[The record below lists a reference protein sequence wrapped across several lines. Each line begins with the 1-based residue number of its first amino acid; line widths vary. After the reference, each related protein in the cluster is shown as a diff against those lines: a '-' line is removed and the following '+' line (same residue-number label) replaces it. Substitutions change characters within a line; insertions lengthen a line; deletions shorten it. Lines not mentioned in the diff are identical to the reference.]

1 MSRYEDGGIFLE
13 ETPCL
18 LANACETLVHDVLG
32 SIHERCKSKEDPNGM
47 FRECVQMLTQQC
59 TEEDYESMRPL
70 LRCDPKVIDDSFA
83 LYARLSNRDPTR
95 SRRIQIRIT
104 NPPIVLFLKKLLKH
118 ATSDPFLLS
127 FDNGFFSPQNGK
139 QRTHS
144 IKSAIRNS
152 FSDCASDYVH
162 IMEDPPPCPVPL
174 SSSPSPSPSPPPP
187 PIDPSDSASNIGSE
201 KSGSSSAT
209 SSRASG
215 SKASSAKSSAKK
227 SMITSVKT
235 VDGESRQKE
244 VSSQGEEKEG

>member
-1 MSRYEDGGIFLE
+1 MSCRYEDGGIFLE

-18 LANACETLVHDVLG
+18 LANACESLVYDVLG

-70 LRCDPKVIDDSFA
+70 LKCEPKVVDDSFA

-95 SRRIQIRIT
+95 SRRIQIRVT
-104 NPPIVLFLKKLLKH
+104 NPPTVLFLKKLLKH

-144 IKSAIRNS
+144 IKAAIRNS
-152 FSDCASDYVH
+152 FSDCASEYVH
-162 IMEDPPPCPVPL
+162 IMEDPLPCPVSSL
-174 SSSPSPSPSPPPP
+174 SSSPSSPSSPPPPP

-201 KSGSSSAT
+201 SSGRSSSVHSR
-209 SSRASG
+209 SSV
-215 SKASSAKSSAKK
+215 SKAGSAKK

-235 VDGESRQKE
+235 VDGEEQRQKE
-244 VSSQGEEKEG
+244 EEEGQK